1 MWLAVK
7 HQAGVALMIFMAL
20 AGQGV
25 AKEPKAAALFAS
37 VDAPSSQLPEPI
49 GDYSKGCG
57 AGMVELPET
66 GPTWQ
71 AMRLSR
77 NRNWGQPVLVDYLE
91 ELSAAATQIG
101 WRGLYIGDL
110 AQPRGGPSESGHL
123 SHQSG
128 LDADVWY
135 LPPARLDLSLGE
147 REEISANS
155 VRTEDQLRVNEN
167 WTEAHHQLLKA
178 AASDARVDRIFVAAA
193 IKIEMCKTATPK
205 DKKWLQRIR
214 PIYGHNDH
222 FHVRL
227 KCPDGASACVTQK
240 PTVAELSNGG
250 DGCDETL
257 TWWVTDYLEELKHPP
272 KDKGPKKRGPRDYV
286 MADLPKACM
295 GVLQSD

>member
-1 MWLAVK
+1 MRFAGLVLAV
-7 HQAGVALMIFMAL
+7 AL
-20 AGQGV
+20 AGPLA
-25 AKEPKAAALFAS
+25 AKEQKAAALFDF
-37 VDAPSSQLPEPI
+37 VDVASSQPSEPI
-49 GDYSKGCG
+49 GGYSKGCG
-57 AGMVELPET
+57 AGMVELPES

-77 NRNWGQPVLVDYLE
+77 NRNWGQPVLVQYLID
-91 ELSAAATQIG
+91 LSEAATQVG

-110 AQPRGGPSESGHL
+110 AQPRGGPSPSGHL
-123 SHQSG
+123 SHQTG

-135 LPPARLDLSLGE
+135 LPPARLDLSVSQ
-147 REEISANS
+147 REDISANS

-167 WTEAHHQLLKA
+167 WTKAHHLLLKA

-193 IKIEMCKTATPK
+193 IKIEMCKTAKAK
-205 DKKWLQRIR
+205 DKKWLQKIR
-214 PIYGHNDH
+214 PIYGHHDH

-227 KCPDGASACVTQK
+227 KCPAGASACEVQK
-240 PTVAELSNGG
+240 PTVSELSNGG

-257 TWWVTDYLEELKHPP
+257 TWWVTDYLQEQKSPP
-272 KDKGPKKRGPRDYV
+272 KKAVPKKRGPRDYT